1 MGQALWQPPD
11 TPPCYTQE
19 DLLHVPNISCN
30 FQVKNMYRFGV
41 AGVKKAWKLQKLMV
55 FGAGFSVY
63 PEKCM

>member
-1 MGQALWQPPD
+1 
-11 TPPCYTQE
+11 
-19 DLLHVPNISCN
+19 
-30 FQVKNMYRFGV
+30 MYRFGV